1 MARQRGNRW
10 QADATDRDGK
20 RHRKSFASRAEAENF
35 EASIAEGLSAPNAIT
50 LGPYTDEQFDA
61 LWGDGKSV
69 KTYRINTNSLRE
81 YLGEDTLL
89 TDIDERRIDEMI
101 SRFRKAG
108 LSNGTIN
115 RKLSALSA
123 LLRQATRHRLI
134 VARPHINFLAENGG
148 RDFTVDPVLER
159 KIVAWFEQTGLEL
172 DLALFRFL
180 LYTGC
185 RLGEA
190 EKATRSDA
198 TDGGIL
204 FADRKSKKKGSTN
217 TVVPLVG
224 PAAEG
229 WKTACRLSNHDRPF
243 GDALPRRTFYG
254 HWWQL
259 KAHLGLNDNEAFVPH
274 ILRHTCC
281 TRLVKA
287 GVPLPKVMK
296 WMGHKNINTTMGYS
310 HLIPKDLDD
319 AADLLL
325 KVS

>member
-1 MARQRGNRW
+1 MARPRGNRW
-10 QADATDRDGK
+10 QADVIDANGK
-20 RHRKSFASRAEAENF
+20 RHRKSFKTQAEAENF
-35 EASIAEGLSAPNAIT
+35 EAAILEGLDAPNAIT
-50 LGPYTDEQFDA
+50 LGPYIDEQFDA

-81 YLGEDTLL
+81 YLGEDTLIAEIGERS
-89 TDIDERRIDEMI
+89 IDDMI
-101 SRFRKAG
+101 ARMRKAG
-108 LSNGTIN
+108 LANGTIN
-115 RKLSALSA
+115 RKLSALSK

-134 VARPHINFLAENGG
+134 ANRPYINFLPENGG
-148 RDFTVDPVLER
+148 RDFVVDPDLER
-159 KIVAWFEQTGLEL
+159 KCLNWFDHMGLEL
-172 DLALFRFL
+172 DKALFQFL

-190 EKATRSDA
+190 EKADRLDA

-204 FADRKSKKKGSTN
+204 FADRKSKKRNSTN

-224 PAAEG
+224 PALEG
-229 WKTACRLSNHDRPF
+229 WRTACRLTNSNRPF

-259 KAHLGLNDNEAFVPH
+259 KEHLGLDEETFVPH
-274 ILRHTCC
+274 VLRHTCC

-296 WMGHKNINTTMGYS
+296 WMGHKNIQTTMGYA

-325 KVS
+325 KAS